1 MESCNV
7 RTGCEGCVP
16 EESMQNKKL
25 KGQKDQTL
33 SGCFRVKLLFF
44 PPVSLL
50 ALKVSFVLFFNSVLI
65 QLPLSLFKLTLG

>member
-33 SGCFRVKLLFF
+33 LGCFRVKLLFF

>member
-25 KGQKDQTL
+25 KGQKGQTL

-50 ALKVSFVLFFNSVLI
+50 ALKVSFVLFFC
-65 QLPLSLFKLTLG
+65 FCFLTQF

>member
-1 MESCNV
+1 MERCNV

>member
-25 KGQKDQTL
+25 EDWKDQTL
-33 SGCFRVKLLFF
+33 SGGVSESNCFF
-44 PPVSLL
+44 PPVSLC
-50 ALKVSFVLFFNSVLI
+50 LKVSFCFVVVVVF
-65 QLPLSLFKLTLG
+65 